1 MKWFVGAGLLLLLAQ
16 LMQSDML
23 AYAMYTLLTLMV
35 VSRLLTQSWIKH
47 LTSSRQCNRL
57 TAEVGETVAIHVTVH
72 NRGKFPIPWVLLEDV
87 LPQRALHQPPAGLQL
102 TGNSLK
108 LAMLRG
114 NQSKTM
120 HYQLE
125 CHRRG
130 YFQLGPTVLETGDLF
145 GLHRRYRVGNHPN
158 YLMVY
163 PKIIPLQG
171 FDIAS
176 RRPIGEVKM
185 SYRLYEDPTRIAGI
199 RRYEIGDPLNRIH
212 WRASARTGQLHSKI
226 YEPTTVAGVTLL
238 LEFHEHAY
246 DSADEPVRSE
256 LAVTAAASIAY
267 AVQQMG
273 QQIGLISNG
282 RDAADRIRQQELGA
296 QASSRRQARDAGSML
311 DESDRLQPLVID
323 TRREVEQMLRI
334 RETLARIELSDGLTL
349 EQLTTETASR
359 MPRDA
364 TVLAIIPRVDEST
377 AIALGNLKRRGYAVS
392 AILNLYDDM
401 SFAEASASLLSQ
413 RIPTYHLK
421 SEESIPGVCQNYLL
435 R

>member
-1 MKWFVGAGLLLLLAQ
+1 MKWFVGAGLLLLLSQ

-246 DSADEPVRSE
+246 DAADEPVRSE

-296 QASSRRQARDAGSML
+296 QANSRRQARDAGSML

>member
-1 MKWFVGAGLLLLLAQ
+1 MKWFVGAGLLLLLSQ
-16 LMQSDML
+16 LIQSDML
-23 AYAMYTLLTLMV
+23 AYAMYTLMTLMII
-35 VSRLLTQSWIKH
+35 SRVLAQSWIAH
-47 LTSSRQCNRL
+47 LTAARHCNRL
-57 TAEVGETVAIHVTVH
+57 TAEVGETVAVHVTVR
-72 NRGKFPIPWVLLEDV
+72 NQGKLPVPWVLLEDV
-87 LPQRALHQPPAGLQL
+87 LPQRALHKPPFGLRL

-108 LAMLRG
+108 LAVLRS

-120 HYQLE
+120 NYQLE

-145 GLHRRYRVGNHPN
+145 GLHRRYRVGDHPN

-185 SYRLYEDPTRIAGI
+185 SYRLFEDPTRIAGI
-199 RRYEIGDPLNRIH
+199 RRYAMGDPLNRIH

-238 LEFHEHAY
+238 LEFHEQAY
-246 DSADEPVRSE
+246 DPADEPVRSE
-256 LAVTAAASIAY
+256 LAVTTAASIAN

-273 QQIGLISNG
+273 QQVGLISNG
-282 RDAADRIRQQELGA
+282 RDAADRIRQQELGD
-296 QASSRRQARDAGSML
+296 QATTRQQARNAGSML
-311 DESDRLQPLVID
+311 EESDRLQPLIID
-323 TRREVEQMLRI
+323 TRRNVEQMLRI

-349 EQLTTETASR
+349 EQLTIETVSR

-364 TVLAIIPRVDEST
+364 TVLAIIPRVDSST
-377 AIALGNLKRRGYAVS
+377 AIALGNLKRRGYAV
-392 AILNLYDDM
+392 AVILNTYDEIV
-401 SFAEASASLLSQ
+401 FADASASLLAQ
-413 RIPTYHLK
+413 GIPTYHLK
-421 SEESIPGVCQNYLL
+421 NEASIPSVCQNYLL